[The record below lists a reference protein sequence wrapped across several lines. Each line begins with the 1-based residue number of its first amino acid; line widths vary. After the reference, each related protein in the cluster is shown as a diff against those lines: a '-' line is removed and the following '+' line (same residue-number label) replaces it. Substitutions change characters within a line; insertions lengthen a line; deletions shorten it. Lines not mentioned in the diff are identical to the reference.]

1 MPGPHS
7 TYLVV
12 GPPRSAS
19 TALSRVIWN
28 NPSIRYYSHEP
39 YESTYFKGLDPAEAV
54 VAMNNPLDLAE
65 VVGAK
70 TGDGVLVKE
79 ISFQIGEHLPH
90 LLARTAHPVVFL
102 LRDPRLTISSR
113 RRVKEL
119 QRQPLNFPLV
129 ETGWQ
134 DLVAQIDHCRTHD
147 VEHLVVDSVD
157 FRSNPVPVF
166 ERLFAAWGLT
176 FDQAQLSWRPQPELS
191 LSNYRVGGGVDHFFT
206 RVLNSEGLEPPAEV
220 PIPCEDFPAI
230 GGLRDHVRWAT
241 EQYERLRE
249 IPQFT
254 RTAGVEA
261 VRG

>member
-1 MPGPHS
+1 MPGPQS
-7 TYLVV
+7 TYLVI

-28 NPSIRYYSHEP
+28 NPGIRYYSHEP
-39 YESTYFKGLDPAEAV
+39 YEATYFKGLDLAEAV
-54 VAMNNPLDLAE
+54 AALNNPLDLTGVA
-65 VVGAK
+65 GPK

-119 QRQPLNFPLV
+119 QQQPPDFPLV

-134 DLVAQIDHCRTHD
+134 DLVAQIDHCREHG
-147 VEHLVVDSVD
+147 VEHLVIDSFD
-157 FRSNPVPVF
+157 FRSHPAGVF
-166 ERLFAAWGLT
+166 ERLFGAWGLT

-191 LSNYRVGGGVDHFFT
+191 LSNYRVGGVDHFFT
-206 RVLNSEGLEPPAEV
+206 RVLNSEGLELPVEV
-220 PIPCEDFPAI
+220 PIPVEDFPSA
-230 GGLRDHVRWAT
+230 GGLRDHVRWAM

-249 IPQFT
+249 SPQFV
-254 RTAGVEA
+254 RAAAVEA
-261 VRG
+261 AHS